1 MSIPQFMRF
10 VDIRTKF
17 TSMLPVCIGVLYA
30 LYYFNSFNFL
40 NTLIFFIATVL
51 LDFTTTAINVLVD
64 YQTASVDSLERES
77 NIMGRENI
85 PEKLV
90 VYYIFGMLFLYFI
103 LGSILVA
110 RTDLA
115 LLPLGIISAMIA
127 VTYTYGPIALSR
139 MPLGELFSGP
149 PLGLGIIFISIFVNY
164 REELILSLSFQDNT
178 FLLLGDWLMILAI
191 IFVSLP
197 QVLLISNIVLANNI
211 CDLEQDVGNHRFTL
225 VYHLGKEKSIQLYNW
240 LTYGSYVTL
249 AIPLLFGWLP
259 RIMLLIYPTLIF
271 VHQQVKLFNQKQEK
285 SETFITSV
293 KSFLAF
299 TLTEIILFVIAVLWI
314 SF

>member
-64 YQTASVDSLERES
+64 YQTASVDSLEIES

-90 VYYIFGMLFLYFI
+90 IYYIFGMLLLYFI
-103 LGSILVA
+103 LGFILVA

-115 LLPLGIISAMIA
+115 LLPLGIISAVIA

-178 FLLLGDWLMILAI
+178 FLLLGDWLIILAI
-191 IFVSLP
+191 VFVSLP

-211 CDLEQDVGNHRFTL
+211 CDLEQDVDNHRFTL
-225 VYHLGKEKSIQLYNW
+225 VYHLGKEKSIRLYNW
-240 LTYGSYVTL
+240 LTYGSYITL
-249 AIPLLFGWLP
+249 AIPILFGWLP

-271 VHQQVKLFNQKQEK
+271 THQQVKLFNQKQVK

-299 TLTEIILFVIAVLWI
+299 TLVEIILFVVAILWTT
-314 SF
+314 F

>member
-1 MSIPQFMRF
+1 MSISQFMRF

-17 TSMLPVCIGVLYA
+17 TSMLPVCIGVLYT
-30 LYYFNSFNFL
+30 LYYFNSFNLL
-40 NTLIFFIATVL
+40 NTLIFFVATVL

-64 YQTASVDSLERES
+64 YQTASVNSLERES
-77 NIMGRENI
+77 NIIGRENI

-90 VYYIFGMLFLYFI
+90 VYYIFGMLLLYFI
-103 LGSILVA
+103 LGFILVA
-110 RTDLA
+110 RTDLV
-115 LLPLGIISAMIA
+115 LLPLGIISAIIA

-164 REELILSLSFQDNT
+164 REELILSLTFQDNT

-191 IFVSLP
+191 VFVSLP

-211 CDLEQDVGNHRFTL
+211 CDLEQDVDNHRFTL
-225 VYHLGKEKSIQLYNW
+225 VYHLGKEKSIRLYNW
-240 LTYGSYVTL
+240 LTYGSYVAL
-249 AIPLLFGWLP
+249 AIPILFGWLP
-259 RIMLLIYPTLIF
+259 MIMLLIYPTLIF
-271 VHQQVKLFNQKQEK
+271 AHQQVKLFNQKQVK

-293 KSFLAF
+293 KSFLVF
-299 TLTEIILFVIAVLWI
+299 TLVEIIFFVIAILWT

>member
-90 VYYIFGMLFLYFI
+90 IYYIFGMLLLYFI
-103 LGSILVA
+103 LGFILVA

-115 LLPLGIISAMIA
+115 LLPLGIISAIIA

-164 REELILSLSFQDNT
+164 REELILSLTFQDNS
-178 FLLLGDWLMILAI
+178 FLLLGDWLMILTI

-225 VYHLGKEKSIQLYNW
+225 VYHLGKEKSIRLYNW

-249 AIPLLFGWLP
+249 AIPILFGWLP

-299 TLTEIILFVIAVLWI
+299 TLVEIILFVIAILWTT
-314 SF
+314 F